1 MTAASM
7 SHRGLEESV
16 MSAIDILLVED
27 NPDDLAL
34 VLRVLRRQHLADRVE
49 GVEDGAEALDFLF
62 CTGAYAH
69 HRLEDH
75 PRMILLDLKLSK
87 VMGLEVLQRLKS
99 DPRTRAIPVVI
110 FSSSAQDHDVMKS
123 YELGA
128 NSYILKPL
136 DMSELTEAVSQI
148 ARYWLGLNR
157 PAPG

>member
-1 MTAASM
+1 M
-7 SHRGLEESV
+7 

-49 GVEDGAEALDFLF
+49 VVQDGAEAVDFLF
-62 CTGAYAH
+62 CTGVYTH
-69 HRLEDH
+69 HRCADR
-75 PRMILLDLKLSK
+75 PRVILLDLKLSK
-87 VMGLEVLQRLKS
+87 VTGLEVLQRLKS

-110 FSSSAQDHDVMKS
+110 FSSSAQDRDVMKS

-136 DMSELTEAVSQI
+136 EMSELTETLSQI
-148 ARYWLGLNR
+148 ARYWLGLNQ

>member
-1 MTAASM
+1 MTAASV
-7 SHRGLEESV
+7 SHRGPEEGT
-16 MSAIDILLVED
+16 MSAIEILLVED

-34 VLRVLRRQHLADRVE
+34 VLRVLRRQDLAHRVE
-49 GVEDGAEALDFLF
+49 VVQDGAEALDFLF

-69 HRLEDH
+69 RRLEDR
-75 PRMILLDLKLSK
+75 PRVILLDLKLSK
-87 VMGLEVLQRLKS
+87 VTGLEVLQRLKS

-110 FSSSAQDHDVMKS
+110 FSSSAQDRDVMAC

-157 PAPG
+157 TTPA

>member
-1 MTAASM
+1 M
-7 SHRGLEESV
+7 SHRGLEASA
-16 MSAIDILLVED
+16 MSAIEILLVED

-49 GVEDGAEALDFLF
+49 VVRDGGEALDFLF

-69 HRLEDH
+69 HRLEDR

-87 VMGLEVLQRLKS
+87 VTGLEVLQRLKS
-99 DPRTRAIPVVI
+99 DPRTRAIPVVV
-110 FSSSAQDHDVMKS
+110 FSSSAQDRDVLES

-136 DMSELTEAVSQI
+136 DMRELTETVGQI

>member
-1 MTAASM
+1 
-7 SHRGLEESV
+7 

-34 VLRVLRRQHLADRVE
+34 VLRVLQRQHLADRVE
-49 GVEDGAEALDFLF
+49 VVQDGAEALEFLF

-69 HRLEDH
+69 QRVEDR
-75 PRMILLDLKLSK
+75 PRVILLDLKLSK
-87 VMGLEVLQRLKS
+87 VTGLEVLQRLKS

-110 FSSSAQDHDVMKS
+110 FSSSAQDRDVTES

-136 DMSELTEAVSQI
+136 DMSELTETLTQI

>member
-1 MTAASM
+1 
-7 SHRGLEESV
+7 
-16 MSAIDILLVED
+16 MSAIEILFVED

-34 VLRVLRRQHLADRVE
+34 VLRVLRRHHLADRVE
-49 GVEDGAEALDFLF
+49 VVHDGAEALDFLF
-62 CTGAYAH
+62 YTGAYAH
-69 HRLEDH
+69 HRLEDR

-87 VMGLEVLQRLKS
+87 VKGLEILQRLKS

-110 FSSSAQDHDVMKS
+110 FSSSAQDHDVTES

-128 NSYILKPL
+128 NSYVLKPL

-148 ARYWLGLNR
+148 ARYWLRLNR

>member
-1 MTAASM
+1 MTAASV
-7 SHRGLEESV
+7 SHRGPEESM
-16 MSAIDILLVED
+16 MSAIEILLVED

-34 VLRVLRRQHLADRVE
+34 VLRVLRRQDLAHRVE
-49 GVEDGAEALDFLF
+49 VVQDGAEALDFLF

-69 HRLEDH
+69 HRLEDR
-75 PRMILLDLKLSK
+75 PRVILLDLKLSK
-87 VMGLEVLQRLKS
+87 VTGLEVLQRLKA
-99 DPRTRAIPVVI
+99 DPRTRPIPVVI
-110 FSSSAQDHDVMKS
+110 FSSSAQDRDVMAS

-157 PAPG
+157 TAPG

>member
-1 MTAASM
+1 MT
-7 SHRGLEESV
+7 
-16 MSAIDILLVED
+16 SAIEILLVED

-49 GVEDGAEALDFLF
+49 IVQDGAEALDFLF

-69 HRLEDH
+69 HCLADR
-75 PRMILLDLKLSK
+75 PRVILLDLKLSK
-87 VMGLEVLQRLKS
+87 VTGLEVLQRLKS
-99 DPRTRAIPVVI
+99 DARTRAIPVVI
-110 FSSSAQDHDVMKS
+110 FSSSAQDHDVMES
-123 YELGA
+123 YKLGA

-157 PAPG
+157 SAPV